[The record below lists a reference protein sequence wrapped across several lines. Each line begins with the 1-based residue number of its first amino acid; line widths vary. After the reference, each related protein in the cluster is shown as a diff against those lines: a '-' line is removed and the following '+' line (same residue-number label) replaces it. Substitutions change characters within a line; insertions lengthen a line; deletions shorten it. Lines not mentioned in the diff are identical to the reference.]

1 MNDDLVFPNVL
12 DAVWDLLNGSLHYDK
27 FTDSEVTVRAV
38 TTLPVDAYGL
48 IEEPFPLA
56 HIRPAAPGT
65 QGFVDRVDRVAVDV
79 YAPLETAINV
89 LESVSTYLAGAG
101 IETPSGYLDAIEP
114 DDLPVSVPYAS
125 EAVRQATMTFLVT
138 SRPIN

>member
-1 MNDDLVFPNVL
+1 MSDGLVFP
-12 DAVWDLLNGSLHYDK
+12 DARSAVWDLLSGSSHFDP
-27 FTDSEVTVRAV
+27 FTDSTVAVRAV

-48 IEEPFPLA
+48 IEGPFPLA
-56 HIRPAAPGT
+56 HVRFAAPGT

-89 LESVSTYLAGAG
+89 LGSISTYLTGTG

-114 DDLPVSVPYAS
+114 DELPVDVPYPS
-125 EAVRQATMTFLVT
+125 EKVRLATATFLVT
-138 SRPIN
+138 TRPL